1 MGALIQINELDNL
14 RTHCNQQN
22 KTIALANG
30 CFDIIHIGHVRYLK
44 EAKELAD
51 ILVVAINSDESV
63 KKIKGNNRPLFPEK
77 ERAELLCAIRY
88 VDYVVIFHEMTV
100 EIILRTLRPDFH
112 CKGSEYTEDS
122 VPEKAISDE
131 MHIKTCIVGGP
142 KIHSSSALIQKIE
155 KKHSC

>member
-1 MGALIQINELDNL
+1 MGALIQINNL
-14 RTHCNQQN
+14 SKLRNHCYKEN
-22 KTIALANG
+22 KTITLANG

-63 KKIKGNNRPLFPEK
+63 KKIKGKDRPLFPEK
-77 ERAELLCAIRY
+77 ERAELLCAIKY
-88 VDYVVIFHEMTV
+88 VDYVVIFNETTV
-100 EIILRTLRPDFH
+100 ETVLRTLRPDYH

-131 MHIKTCIVGGP
+131 MNIKTRIVGGP
-142 KIHSSSALIQKIE
+142 KIHSSSALIQQIE
-155 KKHSC
+155 KKHS